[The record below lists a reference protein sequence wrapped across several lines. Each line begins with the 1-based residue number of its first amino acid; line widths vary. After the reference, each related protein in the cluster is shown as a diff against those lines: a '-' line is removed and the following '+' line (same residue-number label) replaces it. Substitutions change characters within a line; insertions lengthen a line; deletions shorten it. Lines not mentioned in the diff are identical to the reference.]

1 MQYVAD
7 KKCIR
12 LTNIPAS
19 LIWDEWFVW
28 VNTEDIVKKLD
39 ALTTDKTLNKDTI
52 LPIIKDFNEEKYPW
66 KTNVIQENNTTKIEL
81 VK

>member
-1 MQYVAD
+1 MKD
-7 KKCIR
+7 
-12 LTNIPAS
+12 
-19 LIWDEWFVW
+19 LIAIKA
-28 VNTEDIVKKLD
+28 TIKP
-39 ALTTDKTLNKDTI
+39 TI